1 MKTSPCQALL
11 HSALLLSGIATLP
24 AHATVAYGVTG
35 SAQAE
40 ARDDGN
46 FFNDNHRFYDPNGAS
61 EMYWDGLSVKAGTT
75 ASAKLGGRQ
84 AASISRAWGYS
95 GGVGLML
102 SSDEQITDTH
112 YYAKST
118 ASAESI
124 MLLNSS
130 IAGTAGSSGQ
140 LVLTGETYYSFS
152 GGPYYNGLSGQGY
165 GYGSGGYSVGWSA
178 QSSAPGSGGCVVA
191 ACRASQQFG
200 TRISA
205 GSSGGGL
212 VPWRLELTVR
222 AGDDFSFSF
231 RAAAIA
237 SAGVGITIDNAA
249 PVPASFR
256 SQAVEGLSA
265 PQSVSNA
272 ALTAAGG
279 GPRLWLSPG
288 LSLADTGGLVALGD
302 GSYGFA
308 APVPEPATGAAML
321 LGLAALGGLR
331 RIRRSAPRAW

>member
-11 HSALLLSGIATLP
+11 HSTLLLSGIATLP

-46 FFNDNHRFYDPNGAS
+46 FFNDNHRFYDPLAVGQ
-61 EMYWDGLSVKAGTT
+61 MFWDGLSVKAGTT

-84 AASISRAWGYS
+84 AASLSRAWGYS
-95 GGVGLML
+95 GGVGVML
-102 SSDEQITDTH
+102 SSDAQITDTH

-124 MLLNSS
+124 MLLNSAIS
-130 IAGTAGSSGQ
+130 GAAGSSGQ

-152 GGPYYNGLSGQGY
+152 GGPLYDVINGRGY
-165 GYGSGGYSVGWSA
+165 GYGSGGYSLGWSA
-178 QSSAPGSGGCVVA
+178 QSVAPGTGGCAVA
-191 ACRASQQFG
+191 ACRAAKQVGSN
-200 TRISA
+200 IPA

-212 VPWRLELTVR
+212 VPWRLELTVH

-231 RAAAIA
+231 RAAATA
-237 SAGVGITIDNAA
+237 SAGVGLTIDNAA
-249 PVPASFR
+249 PSSIRSLAMDGLAASGWA
-256 SQAVEGLSA
+256 QD
-265 PQSVSNA
+265 A
-272 ALTAAGG
+272 AQNLAGG

-308 APVPEPATGAAML
+308 APVPEPATRAAML
-321 LGLAALGGLR
+321 LGLAAMGGLR
-331 RIRRSAPRAW
+331 WLRRSAPRAS